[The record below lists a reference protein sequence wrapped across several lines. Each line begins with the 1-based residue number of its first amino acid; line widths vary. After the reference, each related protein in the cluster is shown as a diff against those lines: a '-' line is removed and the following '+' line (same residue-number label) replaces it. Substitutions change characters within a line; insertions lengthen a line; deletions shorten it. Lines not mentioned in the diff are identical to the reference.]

1 MSRDY
6 HKGKKIQCYIPE
18 DLAAALDYN
27 AKKYNTSKTSIIID
41 ALYSYIGPAASD
53 SIDKKMEEIRMEC
66 KNSDGAK
73 RVFKN
78 KG

>member
-1 MSRDY
+1 MPKDY

-18 DLAAALDYN
+18 ELAAALDDN
-27 AKKYNTSKTSIIID
+27 AKKYDISKTQVITD
-41 ALYSYIGPAASD
+41 ALYSYIGPAARD
-53 SIDKKMEEIRMEC
+53 SINKKMDEIRMEC
-66 KNSDGAK
+66 KNSNGAR